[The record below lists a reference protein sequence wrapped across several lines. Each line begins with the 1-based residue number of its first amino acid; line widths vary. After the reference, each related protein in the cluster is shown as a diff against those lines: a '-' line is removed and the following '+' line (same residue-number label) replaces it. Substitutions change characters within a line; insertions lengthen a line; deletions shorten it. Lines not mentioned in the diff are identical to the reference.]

1 MRMRKVP
8 WAVEYLEKS
17 QRLEKEPAKW
27 KGKWRSHLN
36 TKDLHVEIGCGKGQY
51 SLDMAKMYPESGFI
65 AIEKNE
71 SAGGIA
77 AKKFDEDPAEKK
89 LTLIVEDAADLGEW
103 FKEGEVDV
111 IHLNFSDPWPKK
123 RYAKRRLSSDS
134 FIRQYLQVL
143 SDSGRIEMK
152 TDNGALFEY
161 SVLMFLEYG
170 FRLKDFQVDFR
181 KEEHPEDAITEYE
194 EKFIEKGQPI
204 YRAVFQK
211 K

>member
-1 MRMRKVP
+1 MRQGTIFARYGEDVSRKRLYRHRKTKVP
-8 WAVEYLEKS
+8 
-17 QRLEKEPAKW
+17 
-27 KGKWRSHLN
+27 
-36 TKDLHVEIGCGKGQY
+36 
-51 SLDMAKMYPESGFI
+51 
-65 AIEKNE
+65 
-71 SAGGIA
+71 AGSPQ
-77 AKKFDEDPAEKK
+77 KFDEDPAEKK

-161 SVLMFLEYG
+161 SVLMFWSM
-170 FRLKDFQVDFR
+170 DSD
-181 KEEHPEDAITEYE
+181 
-194 EKFIEKGQPI
+194 
-204 YRAVFQK
+204 
-211 K
+211 